1 MTLTRKRKALL
12 VLLGLGLTAV
22 AVDRVFILDS
32 SAEGGHYAVAGPQGA
47 SPFAAVETAGTPSI
61 NVADPAA
68 SGPPPVPLVDRFEA
82 AAAKHD
88 YDLWNVADAFKV
100 PEFWEQSASTDA
112 AEPPAL
118 TANAFVRRHRLNAV
132 MVGRGRAYAV
142 VDGRLLYA
150 GDEIDGYRLISI
162 EERAVTF
169 ESHAGTVA
177 IELDPSP

>member
-32 SAEGGHYAVAGPQGA
+32 SAEGGHYAVAGQQGA
-47 SPFAAVETAGTPSI
+47 SPFAAVETAGAP
-61 NVADPAA
+61 VADPAA
-68 SGPPPVPLVDRFEA
+68 SSPPPVPLVDRFEA

-118 TANAFVRRHRLNAV
+118 AANAFVRRHRLNAV

-150 GDEIDGYRLISI
+150 DDEIDGYRLISI

-169 ESHAGTVA
+169 ESHAGHVVLD
-177 IELDPSP
+177 LDPSP